1 MKVKSGLKLIVL
13 KILNNKDVTGYDL
26 IHEIELNTGFW
37 KPSPGSIYPLMNDLL
52 ERKLVSCKKE
62 GNKKIYSISKE
73 GKEFYKKIKIKKA
86 KIVRDVFDGI
96 KFLEFMADD
105 KKELK
110 VSLDLLKE
118 FEKEDSLLEENTDS
132 IIKLKISFMK
142 ALKKKG
148 NAEKV
153 NKILENTSKQL
164 SKLG

>member
-1 MKVKSGLKLIVL
+1 MKVKGGLKLIVL

-52 ERKLVSCKKE
+52 KRKLVSCKKK